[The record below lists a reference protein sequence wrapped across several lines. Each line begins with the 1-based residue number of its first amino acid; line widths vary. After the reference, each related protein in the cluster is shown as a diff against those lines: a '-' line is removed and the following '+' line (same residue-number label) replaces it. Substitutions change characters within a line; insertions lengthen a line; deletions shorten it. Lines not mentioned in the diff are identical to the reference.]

1 MKLFKRKKK
10 EVKPVVYDA
19 HGFPLRRPTSL
30 KKKRKVHKIQ
40 RPSMFT
46 EAETKEILGKNK

>member
-10 EVKPVVYDA
+10 ETKPVIYDA
-19 HGFPLRRPTSL
+19 HGFPLRRPTNL
-30 KKKRKVHKIQ
+30 GKKRKIHKIQ

-46 EAETKEILGKNK
+46 EAETKDILENKK